1 MKKITVLDSDILS
14 KMKMR
19 AVKSAI
25 RKLQPE
31 TFIRQCMDYNLQ
43 RFKDSLDMLKHHPW
57 IVNLCIKWAASSIG
71 DKRATKVGDT
81 RTLNKILQ
89 QTYDV
94 MPYIP
99 VGLKSADGI
108 DFFFRNNLYQQ
119 LMYQTSSTG
128 HYISREAFIFGRL
141 DPHHK
146 LSRRFFELTNLSVE
160 RFVMLSITFTFLI
173 SSKKNVIKEVT
184 ADMFSIL
191 TPYISREEIF
201 YFLDSL
207 SISYEE
213 LPDFC
218 KRKTTENPLK
228 EYFLP
233 SPFIENPL
241 IKYNDKF
248 LLLHTQLTLASLQTF
263 IYDLLRRDDPEKFM
277 DSFGSIFENLV
288 KDIFDESKIRYI
300 DEQSLKKHL
309 PQENK
314 VVDFLIPHEAA
325 NIFIDAKGVEIHERG
340 MVTLSHSEISGRIKN
355 SVLKTIEQ
363 AHAVNRE
370 ILNSPKLITDFKS
383 ESYILCI
390 TYKNLMLGNGTFL
403 EKSYATDGVSKIR
416 KNHDDAYQIPD
427 SHIFCISIEEF
438 EYLMSS
444 CKEHGRQPYE
454 VLRYAVEMNR
464 TPSQTVFLFI
474 QHLEKFFGQVTKSE
488 MIRKTGL
495 DLLERMTENIPGLKQ
510 NVNLVNE

>member
-99 VGLKSADGI
+99 VGLKSADSI

-160 RFVMLSITFTFLI
+160 RFVMLSITFTFL
-173 SSKKNVIKEVT
+173 
-184 ADMFSIL
+184 
-191 TPYISREEIF
+191 
-201 YFLDSL
+201 
-207 SISYEE
+207 
-213 LPDFC
+213 
-218 KRKTTENPLK
+218 
-228 EYFLP
+228 
-233 SPFIENPL
+233 
-241 IKYNDKF
+241 
-248 LLLHTQLTLASLQTF
+248 
-263 IYDLLRRDDPEKFM
+263 
-277 DSFGSIFENLV
+277 
-288 KDIFDESKIRYI
+288 
-300 DEQSLKKHL
+300 
-309 PQENK
+309 
-314 VVDFLIPHEAA
+314 
-325 NIFIDAKGVEIHERG
+325 
-340 MVTLSHSEISGRIKN
+340 
-355 SVLKTIEQ
+355 
-363 AHAVNRE
+363 
-370 ILNSPKLITDFKS
+370 
-383 ESYILCI
+383 
-390 TYKNLMLGNGTFL
+390 
-403 EKSYATDGVSKIR
+403 
-416 KNHDDAYQIPD
+416 
-427 SHIFCISIEEF
+427 
-438 EYLMSS
+438 
-444 CKEHGRQPYE
+444 
-454 VLRYAVEMNR
+454 
-464 TPSQTVFLFI
+464 
-474 QHLEKFFGQVTKSE
+474 
-488 MIRKTGL
+488 
-495 DLLERMTENIPGLKQ
+495 
-510 NVNLVNE
+510 

>member
-1 MKKITVLDSDILS
+1 MKKITILDSDVLS

-43 RFKDSLDMLKHHPW
+43 IFKDNLDMLKHHPW

-71 DKRATKVGDT
+71 DKKAKKISNTH
-81 RTLNKILQ
+81 TLNKILQ
-89 QTYDV
+89 QTYEV

-141 DPHHK
+141 NPHHK
-146 LSRRFFELTNLSVE
+146 LSRRFFELTNLSFE
-160 RFVMLSITFTFLI
+160 RFIMLSIVFSVLI
-173 SSKKNVIKEVT
+173 SSQKNVIKEVT

-191 TPYISREEIF
+191 TPYISREEIS
-201 YFLDSL
+201 YFFDSL
-207 SISYEE
+207 SINYDE
-213 LPDFC
+213 LPEFC
-218 KRKTTENPLK
+218 KRKTTDTPLK
-228 EYFLP
+228 EYFMP
-233 SPFIENPL
+233 SPFIEKPL

-248 LLLHTQLTLASLQTF
+248 LLIHTQLTLASLQTF

-277 DSFGSIFENLV
+277 DSFGSIFENIV
-288 KDIFDESKIRYI
+288 KDMFDESKIRYL
-300 DEQSLKKHL
+300 DEKSLKKHL

-314 VVDFLIPHEAA
+314 VVDFLIPHEEA

-340 MVTLSHSEISGRIKN
+340 MVTLSRNEISGRIKN

-370 ILNSPKLITDFKS
+370 IFNSPELIVDFKK

-403 EKSYATDGVSKIR
+403 ENSYATEGVSKIR

-427 SHIFCISIEEF
+427 SNIFCISIEEF
-438 EYLMSS
+438 EFLMSS
-444 CKEHGRQPYE
+444 CKEYGRQPYE
-454 VLRYAVEMNR
+454 VLRYAVEMNK
-464 TPSQTVFLFI
+464 TPSKTVFLFI

-488 MIRKTGL
+488 MIRQTGL
-495 DLLERMTENIPGLKQ
+495 DLVDRMAENIPGLKQ
-510 NVNLVNE
+510 SVNLVSG